1 MCWGRGPCPLSK
13 CSNTLISTDGYR
25 VTYEKDKRYRMNGI
39 ISRGDV
45 SLTIQNAAL
54 SDTGTYCC
62 RIEYS
67 GFFNYKGGNIFLEIK
82 PAPTTVPT
90 PPKVFSS
97 APTTPGT
104 TKNRKTAP
112 TTVPTPPKV
121 FSSAPST
128 PATTQ
133 NLKTET
139 TSSSPVQTTETPPIT
154 PQETS
159 TTSSSLNSSRPTDGN
174 STVTQPSDYGWQY
187 NETDTILKQ
196 NTQRNTSKLYIGLCI
211 AAMILLTI
219 LAAILT
225 KNVVVSQT
233 RVTGVVGQSVTLPCT
248 YSTAGGIA
256 PMCWGQGPC
265 SLFRCSNTLVSTDGY
280 RVTFEKDKRYRMN
293 GIISR
298 GNLSLTI
305 QNAALSDTGTYCCRI
320 EFKGW
325 FNDYKENI
333 FLEIKPAPTTAPT
346 PPKVFSSAPTTPGT
360 TKNLKTAPP
369 KVTSVPTPPKVS
381 TYAPIIPE
389 PTWNLKTA
397 IPNVT
402 MIPTSPTSMVS
413 TSATA
418 TPAPT
423 QKFKTDNR
431 NPAYQTTGNKYDHLI
446 IELFLPNRLISWGLA
461 SSACGGFPGQGQA
474 GQDLR
479 AKYAWQPE
487 RYDLMQSCKLRMFV
501 KSMQPVHGP
510 YLRKRRKPSL
520 VSFSS
525 V

>member
-1 MCWGRGPCPLSK
+1 MWEKKGVSYKVDTIMPPWVAFPSLILLWADVVVSQTRVTGVVGQSVTLPCTYSTAGEIAPMCWGRGPCPLSK

-225 KNVVVSQT
+225 KKYLC
-233 RVTGVVGQSVTLPCT
+233 G
-248 YSTAGGIA
+248 
-256 PMCWGQGPC
+256 
-265 SLFRCSNTLVSTDGY
+265 
-280 RVTFEKDKRYRMN
+280 KRMVLQ
-293 GIISR
+293 ISKEP
-298 GNLSLTI
+298 
-305 QNAALSDTGTYCCRI
+305 QTGTSQNGTAVHYQAQ
-320 EFKGW
+320 
-325 FNDYKENI
+325 ENI
-333 FLEIKPAPTTAPT
+333 YFENSLYNMPEDPA
-346 PPKVFSSAPTTPGT
+346 
-360 TKNLKTAPP
+360 
-369 KVTSVPTPPKVS
+369 
-381 TYAPIIPE
+381 
-389 PTWNLKTA
+389 
-397 IPNVT
+397 
-402 MIPTSPTSMVS
+402 
-413 TSATA
+413 
-418 TPAPT
+418 
-423 QKFKTDNR
+423 
-431 NPAYQTTGNKYDHLI
+431 
-446 IELFLPNRLISWGLA
+446 
-461 SSACGGFPGQGQA
+461 
-474 GQDLR
+474 
-479 AKYAWQPE
+479 
-487 RYDLMQSCKLRMFV
+487 
-501 KSMQPVHGP
+501 
-510 YLRKRRKPSL
+510 
-520 VSFSS
+520 
-525 V
+525 